1 MPREPALGGTTMAM
15 HAAAVLHFVR
25 FPRVSNRPQ
34 QTVDGRAWQI
44 AKVEAAFCWAR
55 PHSSREPFRRYLVH
69 GEQSCGTRDG
79 RPGQSEAVSEREP
92 EAVPEPE
99 AASRGQGEQRL
110 YESLAARPPSLML
123 VAERLHPLS
132 IIPTASCRPRP
143 WPRCSR
149 LPAREGPD
157 DCACRLALFILCAH
171 FQLSELVI
179 HFFYFE
185 LTLYV
190 TIHGIPPGHR
200 WLLVGKRSLHL
211 RTEVIRES
219 LRERCLELR

>member
-1 MPREPALGGTTMAM
+1 MAM

-110 YESLAARPPSLML
+110 YREPRGTAAFVDVGRRAIASSVDHPHCELPTST
-123 VAERLHPLS
+123 VATLLTS
-132 IIPTASCRPRP
+132 S
-143 WPRCSR
+143 CSR
-149 LPAREGPD
+149 GSR
-157 DCACRLALFILCAH
+157 
-171 FQLSELVI
+171 
-179 HFFYFE
+179 
-185 LTLYV
+185 
-190 TIHGIPPGHR
+190 
-200 WLLVGKRSLHL
+200 
-211 RTEVIRES
+211 
-219 LRERCLELR
+219 